1 MLVIMGMVI
10 SLWIK
15 LRGVSIFESK
25 RVSCIVSM
33 VTRWCMRHIILCVMT
48 QCSHARNL
56 ILTDDYVNLKK
67 VASVMWYN
75 CKPGESEGFDSCDG
89 PTNFAQIGNKSSI
102 CGLCVLKI
110 DRWPRKIKGHILPA
124 PRSQVCYSPGLFHS
138 HPGIQIG
145 FTVPKR

>member
-1 MLVIMGMVI
+1 MLIIMGMVF

-25 RVSCIVSM
+25 RVSCILSM
-33 VTRWCMRHIILCVMT
+33 VTRWCMWHIILCVMT

-67 VASVMWYN
+67 VASVMWYI

-89 PTNFAQIGNKSSI
+89 PTNFAQIGNKLSI
-102 CGLCVLKI
+102 FGLCGLEI
-110 DRWPRKIKGHILPA
+110 DRWPRKIIGHILLA

-145 FTVPKR
+145 VTIQKR